1 MNRNLAFS
9 KLCLGIAL
17 LAFAGCSDDEVS
29 WPEVDGA
36 APKMELKTDHIR
48 TDKGY
53 KINVKGELADA
64 DGIATV
70 DLVCPTLHLNKTIDL
85 ISIYGEPQ
93 TTYSLDYS
101 HPIREEITQPSH
113 TITVTVTDVG
123 GRTVSKNILVTMDAD
138 FAAPAFTVVPGEEL
152 TVLIKDP
159 TMLKVKFSIEDN
171 KKLSLVHM
179 SLMKGEA
186 PRFGGESDGE
196 EGEEKPAETV
206 DTSDMTDEE
215 INALINEQQTRWV
228 ENYFANEKIEL
239 IGLGGDELSNTY
251 SYENAFQIPD
261 EEGTYT
267 LAIFAADAMGH
278 VITHHTQFNVQE
290 LPDFEQMYLADV
302 EDARDLNSDVF
313 GVPVLIDHI
322 DAYTY
327 EARYYNATAGTKICF
342 LPQNTDFTPICFA
355 PAKDDPNTLGDD
367 IDSVDKFVLDQ
378 AGVYYH
384 FTFNTLT
391 REYSYETYSLA
402 DAHDPVENMTPG
414 ANHLNQW
421 QAWGADISKADWRTW
436 NIGVET
442 WIDAMY
448 APLQRDRNNPH
459 LWRTEPFKL
468 EAGQFS
474 FIIANYHD
482 NGWWGY
488 TEWRATTRPTSRS
501 ANISECGSTTIP
513 SSRATMPSST
523 RSTAWCPDS
532 PRINGTTSRAT
543 RTTSCRTH
551 GSSLTSSAQATT
563 SSRSTC
569 TPRTAALFQ
578 PTNSQQHLTENTYK

>member
-171 KKLSLVHM
+171 KKLSLVM
-179 SLMKGEA
+179 MKLMKGEA
-186 PRFGGESDGE
+186 PRFGGDSDDA

-206 DTSDMTDEE
+206 DTSDMTDDE

-228 ENYFANEKIEL
+228 ENYFANEEMEL
-239 IGLGGDELSNTY
+239 IGLGGDELSASY

-278 VITHHTQFNVQE
+278 IITHHTQFNVQE

-302 EDARDLNSDVF
+302 EEARDLNSDVF

-327 EARYYNATAGTKICF
+327 EARYYNAKAGTKICF

-402 DAHDPVENMTPG
+402 DAHDPVETMTPG
-414 ANHLNQW
+414 ANHLNMW

-436 NIGVET
+436 TIGVET

-448 APLQRDRNNPH
+448 APLQRDKTNPH

-474 FIIANYHD
+474 FIIANYHE

-488 TEWRATTRPTSRS
+488 TEWRADNETNIQKCKYLGMWFDDNPQFKGNDAFFNQKYGMVPGFTKDKWNNQSGYKNNFVQDTWFKPNIKHTGNYIFEVDMHTEDCRLVP
-501 ANISECGSTTIP
+501 AN
-513 SSRATMPSST
+513 
-523 RSTAWCPDS
+523 
-532 PRINGTTSRAT
+532 
-543 RTTSCRTH
+543 
-551 GSSLTSSAQATT
+551 
-563 SSRSTC
+563 
-569 TPRTAALFQ
+569 
-578 PTNSQQHLTENTYK
+578 

>member
-1 MNRNLAFS
+1 MSCCPCLHNVFWLLSCAPNRSVF
-9 KLCLGIAL
+9 GGAL
-17 LAFAGCSDDEVS
+17 
-29 WPEVDGA
+29 
-36 APKMELKTDHIR
+36 
-48 TDKGY
+48 Y
-53 KINVKGELADA
+53 
-64 DGIATV
+64 IATI

-138 FAAPAFTVVPGEEL
+138 FAAPVFSVVPGEEL

-159 TMLKVKFSIEDN
+159 TLLKVKFGIDDN
-171 KKLSLVHM
+171 KALSEIHM
-179 SLMKGEA
+179 ILMEGEA
-186 PRFGGESDGE
+186 ERYGESTGDGE
-196 EGEEKPAETV
+196 ETEPV
-206 DTSDMTDEE
+206 IDTTDMTDEE
-215 INALINEQQTRWV
+215 IAAMVSGQLEAWKNHYA
-228 ENYFANEKIEL
+228 ANQAIET
-239 IGLGGDELSNTY
+239 IDLGADELTN
-251 SYENAFQIPD
+251 SYNYDNAFPIPD
-261 EEGTYT
+261 EEAAYT

-402 DAHDPVENMTPG
+402 DAHDPVETMTPG
-414 ANHLNQW
+414 ANHLNMW
-421 QAWGADISKADWRTW
+421 QAWGDDIGNADWRTW
-436 NIGVET
+436 TIGVET
-442 WIDAMY
+442 WINDMV
-448 APLQRDRNNPH
+448 APLQRDKNNPH

-474 FIIANYHD
+474 FIVGNFHD

-488 TEWRATTRPTSRS
+488 TEWRADNETNIQKCKYLGRWFDDNPQFKGNDAFFNQKYGMVPGFTKDKWNNQSGYKNNFVQDTWFKPNVRRTGNYIFEVDMHTEDCRLVP
-501 ANISECGSTTIP
+501 AN
-513 SSRATMPSST
+513 
-523 RSTAWCPDS
+523 
-532 PRINGTTSRAT
+532 
-543 RTTSCRTH
+543 
-551 GSSLTSSAQATT
+551 
-563 SSRSTC
+563 
-569 TPRTAALFQ
+569 
-578 PTNSQQHLTENTYK
+578 

>member
-70 DLVCPTLHLNKTIDL
+70 DLVCPTLHLTKTIDL

-171 KKLSLVHM
+171 KKLSLVM
-179 SLMKGEA
+179 MKLMKGEA
-186 PRFGGESDGE
+186 PRFGGDSDDA

-206 DTSDMTDEE
+206 DTSDMTDDE

-228 ENYFANEKIEL
+228 ENYFANEEMEL
-239 IGLGGDELSNTY
+239 IGLGGDELSASY

-278 VITHHTQFNVQE
+278 IITHHTQFNVQE

-302 EDARDLNSDVF
+302 EEARDLNSDVF

-327 EARYYNATAGTKICF
+327 EARYYNAKAGTKICF

-402 DAHDPVENMTPG
+402 DAHDPVETMTPG
-414 ANHLNQW
+414 ANHLNMW
-421 QAWGADISKADWRTW
+421 QAWGADISNADWRTW
-436 NIGVET
+436 TIGVET

-448 APLQRDRNNPH
+448 APLQRDKTNPH

-474 FIIANYHD
+474 FIIANYHE

-488 TEWRATTRPTSRS
+488 TEWRADNETNIQKCKYLGMWFDDNPQFKGNDAFFNQKYGMVPGFTKDKWNNQSGYKNNFVQDTWFKPNIKHTGNYIFEVDMHTEDCRLVP
-501 ANISECGSTTIP
+501 AN
-513 SSRATMPSST
+513 
-523 RSTAWCPDS
+523 
-532 PRINGTTSRAT
+532 
-543 RTTSCRTH
+543 
-551 GSSLTSSAQATT
+551 
-563 SSRSTC
+563 
-569 TPRTAALFQ
+569 
-578 PTNSQQHLTENTYK
+578 

>member
-171 KKLSLVHM
+171 KKLSLVQM
-179 SLMKGEA
+179 ILKKGDF
-186 PRFGGESDGE
+186 PRFGGESEGE

-206 DTSDMTDEE
+206 DTSDMTDDE
-215 INALINEQQTRWV
+215 INALINEQQTRWM
-228 ENYFANEKIEL
+228 ENYFDLGAEEL
-239 IGLGGDELSNTY
+239 ESIGLGGD
-251 SYENAFQIPD
+251 
-261 EEGTYT
+261 
-267 LAIFAADAMGH
+267 
-278 VITHHTQFNVQE
+278 
-290 LPDFEQMYLADV
+290 
-302 EDARDLNSDVF
+302 
-313 GVPVLIDHI
+313 
-322 DAYTY
+322 
-327 EARYYNATAGTKICF
+327 
-342 LPQNTDFTPICFA
+342 
-355 PAKDDPNTLGDD
+355 
-367 IDSVDKFVLDQ
+367 
-378 AGVYYH
+378 
-384 FTFNTLT
+384 
-391 REYSYETYSLA
+391 
-402 DAHDPVENMTPG
+402 
-414 ANHLNQW
+414 
-421 QAWGADISKADWRTW
+421 
-436 NIGVET
+436 
-442 WIDAMY
+442 
-448 APLQRDRNNPH
+448 
-459 LWRTEPFKL
+459 
-468 EAGQFS
+468 
-474 FIIANYHD
+474 
-482 NGWWGY
+482 
-488 TEWRATTRPTSRS
+488 
-501 ANISECGSTTIP
+501 
-513 SSRATMPSST
+513 
-523 RSTAWCPDS
+523 
-532 PRINGTTSRAT
+532 
-543 RTTSCRTH
+543 
-551 GSSLTSSAQATT
+551 
-563 SSRSTC
+563 
-569 TPRTAALFQ
+569 
-578 PTNSQQHLTENTYK
+578 

>member
-53 KINVKGELADA
+53 NITVKGELADA
-64 DGIATV
+64 DGIATI

-171 KKLSLVHM
+171 KKLSLVQM
-179 SLMKGEA
+179 ILKKGEF
-186 PRFGGESDGE
+186 PRFGGESEGE

-206 DTSDMTDEE
+206 DTSDMTDDE
-215 INALINEQQTRWV
+215 INALINEQQTRWM
-228 ENYFANEKIEL
+228 ENYFDLGAEEL
-239 IGLGGDELSNTY
+239 ESIGFGGDELSNTY

-488 TEWRATTRPTSRS
+488 TEWRADNETNIQKCKYLGMWFDDNPQFKGNDAFFNQKYGMVPGFTKDKWNNQSGYKNNFVQDTWFKPNVRRTGNYIFEVDMHTEDCRLVP
-501 ANISECGSTTIP
+501 AN
-513 SSRATMPSST
+513 
-523 RSTAWCPDS
+523 
-532 PRINGTTSRAT
+532 
-543 RTTSCRTH
+543 
-551 GSSLTSSAQATT
+551 
-563 SSRSTC
+563 
-569 TPRTAALFQ
+569 
-578 PTNSQQHLTENTYK
+578 

>member
-1 MNRNLAFS
+1 MNRNRAFS

-64 DGIATV
+64 DGIATI

-101 HPIREEITQPSH
+101 HSIREEITQPSH

-138 FAAPAFTVVPGEEL
+138 FAAPVFSVVPGEEL

-159 TMLKVKFSIEDN
+159 TLLKVKFGIDDN
-171 KKLSLVHM
+171 KALSEIHM
-179 SLMKGEA
+179 ILMEGEA
-186 PRFGGESDGE
+186 ERYGESTGDGE
-196 EGEEKPAETV
+196 ETEPV
-206 DTSDMTDEE
+206 IDTTDMTDEE
-215 INALINEQQTRWV
+215 IAAMVSGQLEAWKNHYA
-228 ENYFANEKIEL
+228 ANQAIET
-239 IGLGGDELSNTY
+239 IDLGADELTN
-251 SYENAFQIPD
+251 SYNYDNAFPIPD
-261 EEGTYT
+261 EEAAYT

-302 EDARDLNSDVF
+302 EDARDLNNDVF

-402 DAHDPVENMTPG
+402 DAHDPVETMTPG
-414 ANHLNQW
+414 ANHLNMW
-421 QAWGADISKADWRTW
+421 QAWGDDIGNADWRTW
-436 NIGVET
+436 TIGVET
-442 WIDAMY
+442 WINDMV
-448 APLQRDRNNPH
+448 APLQRDKNNPH

-474 FIIANYHD
+474 FIVGNFHD

-488 TEWRATTRPTSRS
+488 TEWRADNETNIQKCKYLGRWFDDNPQFKGNDAFFNQKYGMVPGFTKDKWNNQSGYKNNFVQDTWFKPNVRRTGNYIFEVDMHTEDCRLVP
-501 ANISECGSTTIP
+501 AN
-513 SSRATMPSST
+513 
-523 RSTAWCPDS
+523 
-532 PRINGTTSRAT
+532 
-543 RTTSCRTH
+543 
-551 GSSLTSSAQATT
+551 
-563 SSRSTC
+563 
-569 TPRTAALFQ
+569 
-578 PTNSQQHLTENTYK
+578 